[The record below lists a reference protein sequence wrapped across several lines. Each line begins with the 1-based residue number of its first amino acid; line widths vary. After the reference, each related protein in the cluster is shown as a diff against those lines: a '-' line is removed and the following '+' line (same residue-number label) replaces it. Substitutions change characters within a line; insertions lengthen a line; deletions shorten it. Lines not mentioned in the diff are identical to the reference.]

1 MTQLEFVNVI
11 NVLLSTRK
19 LDLGADQKEAMWN
32 LKEIHSILVSY
43 YKRYIM
49 EQLQK
54 EECPTPG
61 QTGMDSWYEYFLAA
75 DGENTAVFQR
85 VIFTE
90 EDCDRIWK
98 DAHPQE

>member
-1 MTQLEFVNVI
+1 
-11 NVLLSTRK
+11 
-19 LDLGADQKEAMWN
+19 
-32 LKEIHSILVSY
+32 
-43 YKRYIM
+43 M

-75 DGENTAVFQR
+75 DGENTAVFLR